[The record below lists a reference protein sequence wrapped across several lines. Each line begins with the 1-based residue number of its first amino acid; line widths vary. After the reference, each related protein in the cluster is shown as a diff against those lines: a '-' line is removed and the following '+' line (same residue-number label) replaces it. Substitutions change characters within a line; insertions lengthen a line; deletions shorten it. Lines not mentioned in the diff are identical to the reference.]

1 MTGLRFRPPA
11 VSFTPEL
18 RWVMLRAFGP
28 IETAAPKEVDL
39 TVATDLA
46 ARLGVASR
54 IGARARRASEL
65 AEAPAISGEL
75 ARASA
80 QAAATQLRARESA
93 AEVAA
98 AAADAAVPC
107 CFLKGLALEA
117 SGALL
122 PGGRPLAD
130 VDVLV
135 PVDAAARLGAALARR
150 GFQPGAGEEY
160 PHQLPA
166 FHHSQLGSVEVHRHL
181 PGVAVPPS
189 SRFAT
194 FDDLAVASWLVPW
207 PEISPSASRPAP
219 HVVVAHALAHAL
231 AQHGFSPSAY
241 PQLRLLA
248 DLIDLG
254 VAGDDGESLLAAAL
268 PLVERWVAA
277 EEVDAAGEACRLLA
291 TGQLTDLD
299 GDTPAILLLRHMLA
313 GALDDRYREALKLDA
328 LADLLHEGTRLAG
341 WWAAARQALILSP
354 AQVDRIYG
362 RQRSR
367 WGYLRWRLL
376 RPLDLMR
383 RWLIAR
389 RARR

>member
-1 MTGLRFRPPA
+1 MSGFRFRPPA
-11 VSFTPEL
+11 VSVTPEL

-28 IETAAPKEVDL
+28 VEAEAPAGVDL
-39 TVATDLA
+39 AAALQLA
-46 ARLGVASR
+46 ARLELAAR
-54 IGARARRASEL
+54 IGARARRAAEL
-65 AEAPAISGEL
+65 VGAPAIGGEL

-80 QAAATQLRARESA
+80 GAAATQLRAREAA
-93 AEVAA
+93 AEVVAA
-98 AAADAAVPC
+98 AAEAGVPC

-122 PGGRPLAD
+122 PGGRSLAD

-135 PVDAAARLGAALARR
+135 SVNAAARLGAALAQR

-166 FHHSQLGSVEVHRHL
+166 FQHQRLGSVEVHRHL
-181 PGVAVPPS
+181 PGLAAPAS

-194 FDDLAVASWLVPW
+194 FDDLAAAGELVPW
-207 PEISPSASRPAP
+207 PELAPAASRPAP
-219 HVVVAHALAHAL
+219 HVIVAHALAHAL

-254 VAGDDGESLLAAAL
+254 IARDDGKSLLAAAL
-268 PLVERWVAA
+268 PLVERWVPP
-277 EEVDAAGEACRLLA
+277 EEVASAGEACGLLA
-291 TGQLTDLD
+291 AGLLADLD
-299 GDTPAILLLRHMLA
+299 GDAPAILLLRHMLA
-313 GALDDRYREALKLDA
+313 GALDERYREALKLEA
-328 LADLLHEGTRLAG
+328 LAHPLHEGTRLAG
-341 WWAAARQALILSP
+341 WWATARHALFLSP

-362 RQRSR
+362 PQHSR
-367 WGYLRWRLL
+367 WGYLWWRLL
-376 RPLDLMR
+376 RPLDLVR

>member
-1 MTGLRFRPPA
+1 MSL
-11 VSFTPEL
+11 TPEL

-28 IETAAPKEVDL
+28 IETAAPAGVDL
-39 TVATDLA
+39 AVAAELA
-46 ARLGVASR
+46 ARLGVAPR
-54 IGARARRASEL
+54 IGARARYASEL
-65 AEAPAISGEL
+65 AEAPAISGAL

-93 AEVAA
+93 AEVAVA
-98 AAADAAVPC
+98 AVDAAVPC

-135 PVDAAARLGAALARR
+135 PVDATARLGAALAQR

-166 FHHSQLGSVEVHRHL
+166 FQHPQLGSVEVHRHL

-194 FDDLAVASWLVPW
+194 FDDVAAAGWLVQWHELAPG
-207 PEISPSASRPAP
+207 ASRPAP

-254 VAGDDGESLLAAAL
+254 IAGDDGESLLAAAL
-268 PLVERWVAA
+268 PLVERWVPA
-277 EEVDAAGEACRLLA
+277 EEVNAAGEACRLLS
-291 TGQLTDLD
+291 TGRPTDLD
-299 GDTPAILLLRHMLA
+299 GDAPAVLLLRHMLA
-313 GALDDRYREALKLDA
+313 GALDERYLQALKLEA
-328 LADLLHEGTRLAG
+328 LAHPLHQGKRLAG
-341 WWAAARQALILSP
+341 WWAAARQALVLSP

-362 RQRSR
+362 PQRSR
-367 WGYLRWRLL
+367 WGYRRWRLL
-376 RPLDLMR
+376 RPLDLLR
-383 RWLIAR
+383 RWLVAR

>member
-1 MTGLRFRPPA
+1 MSGFRFRPPA
-11 VSFTPEL
+11 VSLTPEL

-28 IETAAPKEVDL
+28 VEAVAPDGVDL
-39 TVATDLA
+39 AAATQLA
-46 ARLGVASR
+46 ARLGLAAR
-54 IGARARRASEL
+54 IGARARQAPEL
-65 AEAPAISGEL
+65 AAAAVPSGEL

-80 QAAATQLRARESA
+80 QAAATQLRAREAA

-98 AAADAAVPC
+98 VATEAAVPC

-117 SGALL
+117 NGALL

-150 GFQPGAGEEY
+150 GFQPDAGEEY

-166 FHHSQLGSVEVHRHL
+166 FQHPRLGAVEVHRHL
-181 PGVAVPPS
+181 PGVAVPPA

-194 FDDLAVASWLVPW
+194 FDDLAAAGWLVPW
-207 PEISPSASRPAP
+207 PELSPSASRPAA

-268 PLVERWVAA
+268 PLVERWVPPG
-277 EEVDAAGEACRLLA
+277 EVRAVDEACRMLA
-291 TGQLTDLD
+291 AGQLTVLD
-299 GDTPAILLLRHMLA
+299 GEAPAIFLLRHMLA
-313 GALDDRYREALKLDA
+313 GALDERYREALKLDA
-328 LADLLHEGTRLAG
+328 LAHPLHQGTRLGG
-341 WWAAARQALILSP
+341 WWATARHALVLSP

-362 RQRSR
+362 PQRSR
-367 WGYLRWRLL
+367 WGSLRWRLL
-376 RPLDLMR
+376 RPLDLVR
-383 RWLIAR
+383 RWLAAR
-389 RARR
+389 RASR